1 MFVVPGVLAL
11 IVEPLLF
18 LLADRYPRRWF
29 IRGGVAAMA
38 AASLGAAMSRGPV
51 TLTLAIGLLW
61 IATGSASAL
70 AQATLVDAR
79 PDARA
84 SVLARWTLSSSI
96 GDFVAPILFAAL
108 AALGLSW
115 RSAFAI
121 VGALLALWCA
131 LLCIVPIADGK
142 NDDDEEAG
150 LYASLR
156 DALTDRV
163 LVAWLFGTAL
173 CDLLDEILLVFASL
187 RLRVELGAGPFWQ
200 TAVAAAFMV
209 GSTVGLV
216 VLERLLRL
224 RNERYLLVAA
234 SVGTLVCYVPWLV
247 APTPL
252 ASVVLAVPVGL
263 CAAPLYPLAA
273 AQAYARRPNASG
285 SVLAASHLFTPL
297 GLALPWLIGALAD
310 AAGTT
315 AALATLALQPLG
327 LLVLV
332 ALTTGS
338 SSFRPRHD

>member
-11 IVEPLLF
+11 IVEPLIF

-38 AASLGAAMSRGPV
+38 VAAVGAALSRGPI

-96 GDFVAPILFAAL
+96 GDFIAPGLFATL
-108 AALGLSW
+108 AAVGLAW

-121 VGALLALWCA
+121 VGSLLALWCA
-131 LLCIVPIADGK
+131 LLCVVPIAEGAHDD
-142 NDDDEEAG
+142 DDDEPG
-150 LYASLR
+150 LLASLR
-156 DALTDRV
+156 GAITDRV

-200 TAVAAAFMV
+200 TAVTAAFV
-209 GSTVGLV
+209 AGSTIGLV
-216 VLERLLRL
+216 LLDRLLRL
-224 RNERYLLVAA
+224 RSERYLLVAA

-252 ASVVLAVPVGL
+252 ASVILAVPVGL
-263 CAAPLYPLAA
+263 CSAPLYPLAA

-315 AALATLALQPLG
+315 VALAVLVVQPIG

-332 ALTTGS
+332 ALSRRS
-338 SSFRPRHD
+338 SVISSR